1 MRASG
6 TQLRRRLLRRR
17 VVIPVAA
24 VIGVTLALMIGL
36 LVVYPRVGAGKIRSK
51 LTGSLA
57 KKLGRE
63 VRVGAI
69 EVTLGHAVVNDIDVR
84 GPLDG
89 DTPLVHVDRIEID
102 FDTWKSL
109 VGSVELGEAKIDG
122 VVVTIRR
129 LADGRDNVRDVV
141 DRMRGTGPPG
151 DGAQGTGG
159 GGQALPTRIALTRA
173 KLFANDLQTGA
184 TMLVADGDATWK
196 PGELVAQA
204 RGVTATTIAAPG
216 ASLAKISIKKT
227 TGQPP
232 TVALEGGEL
241 SLWPKLSLTGIG
253 GKVVANPKRRGEYTI
268 DLAGGYG
275 GVPGNLWTAK
285 GALDPRSLTAS
296 IDLEAD
302 KFQLERLAPILA
314 KSPVVDYAQ
323 TSVDTKLHLDLDP
336 KGGKFS
342 GELHLHGLNV
352 GHPMIAD
359 KEVHDLDLTAK
370 VAGNFDRAERRLDL
384 VRGDFVA
391 RDLPFSLTGSIAKPR
406 RILDGVVPVVKKHP
420 ETGVPIPTHGPA
432 GVQHVKLHLVIPPI
446 DCQRALTALPKE
458 MVPYMQGYK
467 LRGVFDADINVEI
480 DWNDLNATQ
489 LGGHVGHKHCK
500 VLDEPEDSPK
510 RLKEEFEHYVEVEEG
525 QWLSFVVGPTNP
537 DFVPI
542 DQISTHLVRSIMS
555 TEDSAFYFHKGFIN
569 SEFRSALI
577 KDLMAG
583 KFKYGASSITMQMV
597 KNVLLYRDKTLM
609 RKLQELFLTW
619 QVENTLEKDRI
630 LEIYFNVIEYGPA
643 LYGIGPAAK
652 HYFGK
657 AAKDLN
663 PVEAAFFSSILP
675 SPKERY
681 KQYCNG
687 TLSKWTE
694 GKIQRILGIMRKR
707 DRLTQLEYD
716 EALAT
721 PLLFVKDGSET
732 EADCLKRVKK
742 VIKNARSINPLKR

>member
-1 MRASG
+1 MASG
-6 TQLRRRLLRRR
+6 TKVRRPWLRRRI
-17 VVIPVAA
+17 VIPVA
-24 VIGVTLALMIGL
+24 VVVGLTLAVLLGL
-36 LVVYPRVGAGKIRSK
+36 FVIYPRVGAGKIRSK
-51 LTGSLA
+51 LTSSLA

-69 EVTLGHAVVNDIDVR
+69 DVRLGHASIRDVDVR

-89 DTPLVHVDRIEID
+89 DTPLVHIESIEVD
-102 FDTWKSL
+102 FDAWKSL
-109 VGSVELGEAKIDG
+109 VGTVKLGEAKIDG
-122 VVVTIRR
+122 VTVTIRR
-129 LADGRDNVRDVV
+129 TADGRDNIRDVIE
-141 DRMRGTGPPG
+141 RMRG
-151 DGAQGTGG
+151 DGATSKGVPEGG
-159 GGQALPTRIALTRA
+159 GTLPTKISMTHG

-184 TMLVADGDATWK
+184 TMLVSDGDATWK
-196 PGELVAQA
+196 PGELIAQA
-204 RGVTATTIAAPG
+204 RGVSATTTAAPG
-216 ASLAKISIKKT
+216 ATLAKVEIQKRS
-227 TGQPP
+227 GEPP
-232 TVALEGGEL
+232 SVAVEGGVL

-253 GKVVANPKRRGEYTI
+253 GKVVADPKRNGKYTI

-285 GALDPRSLTAS
+285 GALDPSALTAS
-296 IDLEAD
+296 IDLQAD

-314 KSPVVDYAQ
+314 KSPVVDYAK
-323 TSVDTKLHLDLDP
+323 TSIDTKLHLDLERG
-336 KGGKFS
+336 GGKFS
-342 GELHLHGLNV
+342 GEFHLHGLNV

-359 KEVHDLDLTAK
+359 KEVHGLDLSGQ

-391 RDLPFSLTGSIAKPR
+391 RDLPFSLTGSVAKPR
-406 RILDGVVPVVKKHP
+406 RILDGVQPVVKKHP
-420 ETGVPIPTHGPA
+420 ETGLPIPTSGPA
-432 GVQHVKLHLVIPPI
+432 GVQHVKLRFVVPPV
-446 DCQRALTALPKE
+446 DCQRALNALPKE

-467 LRGVFDADINVEI
+467 MKGTFDADIKLEI

-489 LGGHVGHKHCK
+489 LGGHVGHKRCRT
-500 VLDEPEDSPK
+500 LDEPEDSPK
-510 RLKEEFEHYVEVEEG
+510 RLKEEFEHYVEVEED
-525 QWLSFVVGPTNP
+525 QWLSFVVGPSNE
-537 DFVPI
+537 DFVPLLA
-542 DQISTHLVRSIMS
+542 ISPHLIRSVMS
-555 TEDSAFYFHKGFIN
+555 TEDSAFYFHKGFIT
-569 SEFRSALI
+569 SEFRTALI
-577 KDLMAG
+577 KDLLAG

-619 QVENTLEKDRI
+619 QVENTLDKDRI

-657 AAKDLN
+657 AARDLN

-694 GKIQRILGIMRKR
+694 GKIQRILGIMKKR
-707 DRLTQLEYD
+707 DRLTQIEYD

-732 EADCLKRVKK
+732 EQECLKRVKK
-742 VIKNARSINPLKR
+742 VIKNARSTNPMKR